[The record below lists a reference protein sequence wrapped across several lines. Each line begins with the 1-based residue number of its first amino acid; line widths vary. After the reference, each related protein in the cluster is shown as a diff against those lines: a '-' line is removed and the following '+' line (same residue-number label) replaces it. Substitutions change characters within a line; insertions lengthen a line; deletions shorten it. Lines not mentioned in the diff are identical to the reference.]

1 MQNTRSSR
9 IAVLLFM
16 FVGLLFL
23 FSCTGESS
31 GECIDS
37 KKLNGGQLND
47 DSSPEDEYP
56 NDSDNDFEDDCAAES
71 FPSEPFDPMQY
82 GPYPVGNKT
91 LYWMDENRW
100 DPVLLFW
107 RTLQVEVWYPAED
120 WSREM
125 PRDIVRNF
133 LGEWDELIL
142 YIFGLLGVGDE
153 ELANVEKETRSA
165 RNPKIRSGD
174 APYPVVLFS
183 HGTRGLRFQNYTM
196 CEYLAS
202 HGYVVVSP
210 DHVGN
215 ALFTTYP
222 NKLVIYRFLMTPLS
236 FIDRQK
242 DLSFLID
249 KLDELNQN
257 DPYGFFT
264 GMVDISRVGVI
275 GHSFGANT
283 AQEVIKYDDRIGA
296 SVAFAGPQIPLLPP
310 DFDTPIMT
318 MFGSEDHTMHDWEF
332 LIRYNYMD
340 RPPPKIMLDF
350 INGGHYT
357 FTDACVLLPTLF
369 GQGNGCGSSRR
380 FDTGEEFDFIDHDQA
395 FKIINTYVTAFFDSY
410 LKEQE
415 STFYHL
421 YMNIE
426 PAEVIYHRDL
436 RE

>member
-1 MQNTRSSR
+1 MFFGF
-9 IAVLLFM
+9 LL
-16 FVGLLFL
+16 L
-23 FSCTGESS
+23 FSCPDESS
-31 GECIDS
+31 GEWIDY
-37 KKLNGGQLND
+37 KELNGRQLKD
-47 DSSPEDEYP
+47 DSSWKNKYHYDSG
-56 NDSDNDFEDDCAAES
+56 NDFKDNDVAES
-71 FPSEPFDPMQY
+71 FQSDTFDPMQY

-91 LYWMDENRW
+91 LYWVDESRW
-100 DPVLLFW
+100 DPVLFFW

-120 WSREM
+120 CSREL
-125 PRDIVRNF
+125 PRDKVRNF

-142 YIFGLLGVGDE
+142 CIFGLLGVGDE
-153 ELANVEKETRSA
+153 ELANVENETRSA
-165 RNPKIRSGD
+165 RNSKIRSGE
-174 APYPVVLFS
+174 APYPIVLFS
-183 HGTRGLRFQNYTM
+183 HGNRGLRFQNYIM
-196 CEYLAS
+196 FEYLAS

-222 NKLVIYRFLMTPLS
+222 NRLVIYRFLMTPQA

-249 KLDELNQN
+249 KLDDLNQN
-257 DPYGFFT
+257 DPNGFFN
-264 GMVDISRVGVI
+264 GKVDITRVGVI

-283 AQEVIKYDDRIGA
+283 AQEVIKHDDRIGA

-310 DFDTPIMT
+310 GFDTPIMT

-340 RPPPKIMLDF
+340 RPSPKIMLDF

-369 GQGNGCGSSRR
+369 GQGNGCGSSQRL
-380 FDTGEEFDFIDHDQA
+380 DTGEKFDFIDHDRA
-395 FKIINTYVTAFFDSY
+395 FTIINTYVTAFFNLY

-415 STFYHL
+415 SMFDYL

-426 PAEVIYHRDL
+426 PTEVIYHRDL
-436 RE
+436 DE